1 MEPFASAFDERWV
14 WRRPKLW
21 SRRFELRAGEQVLA
35 SLETRAWLTGVMHA
49 DTASGAWTVRHEGL
63 LRGRVL
69 VRAVGATS
77 DALVFRPR
85 WFGAGDVQLAS
96 GAVLR
101 WHRADF
107 WGRRWELVDS
117 GGLPRVTFVRLP
129 AFMSPDAEVKVSEP
143 ARNEPLLDPLVLLG
157 YYLIVLMVRQNT
169 AAIS

>member
-1 MEPFASAFDERWV
+1 MEPFAEAFNERWV

-21 SRRFELRAGEQVLA
+21 SRRFELRAGERALA
-35 SLETRAWLTGVMHA
+35 SLETRAWFTGVMHA
-49 DTASGAWTVRHEGL
+49 DTASGGWTLRHEGL

-69 VRAVGATS
+69 VRAHPAAS
-77 DALVFRPR
+77 DALEFRPR
-85 WFGAGDVQLAS
+85 WFGSGDVQLAN
-96 GAVLR
+96 GTALR

-129 AFMSPDAEVKVSEP
+129 AFLSPDVEVRVSEA
-143 ARNEPLLDPLVLLG
+143 ARTEPMLEPLVLLG